1 MELVAVI
8 ATSVTPFPMVIV
20 GELFIGSLKVAVIV
34 TVSVP
39 LRVLFPSLFVRPLSV
54 GTVVSTTKV
63 EVTVAEF
70 PAES

>member
-1 MELVAVI
+1 
-8 ATSVTPFPMVIV
+8 MVIV

-34 TVSVP
+34 TVSVR
-39 LRVLFPSLFVRPLSV
+39 LRVLFPSLFVRPLRV

-63 EVTVAEF
+63 EVTVAEY